1 MSEDFSLGGNV
12 VFRGFGGG
20 GGGKE
25 GRFKAFALWTVT

>member
-20 GGGKE
+20 GEEKRVDLKPLLCGQ
-25 GRFKAFALWTVT
+25 

>member
-20 GGGKE
+20 GGKE